1 MSYNRKYYLHQR
13 VRKDGFGLTLGR
25 TNKTIRVT
33 PDQAVSLRS
42 NKYIAELSSK
52 YSYGVQF
59 INPSFNL

>member
-13 VRKDGFGLTLGR
+13 VCKDGFGLTIGKS
-25 TNKTIRVT
+25 NKTIRVT
-33 PDQAVSLRS
+33 PDQADRARS

-59 INPSFNL
+59 INPSLNL